1 MIQILMHMVFFLH
14 LTTAREQ
21 RWSLVALMFTV
32 VIIVLLVGLGQTVL
46 NLSIPMLIPAK

>member
-32 VIIVLLVGLGQTVL
+32 VIIVLLVGVSLWIMYYVHSNMLGL
-46 NLSIPMLIPAK
+46 